1 MGFEPMPSVED
12 QNSLLYVLPIQ
23 EQGINLESGALDHS
37 AILTYLNLLEVY
49 YYITMLC
56 NQNFSLTSGK
66 WQFQR
71 GLLNWIICWKEYEH
85 AYHR

>member
-12 QNSLLYVLPIQ
+12 QNSLSNILPIQ

-37 AILTYLNLLEVY
+37 AILTYLGLLEVY
-49 YYITMLC
+49 YFIAMLS
-56 NQNFSLTSGK
+56 NQNLSLTSGK

-71 GLLNWIICWKEYEH
+71 GLLN
-85 AYHR
+85 

>member
-1 MGFEPMPSVED
+1 MPSVED

-37 AILTYLNLLEVY
+37 AILTCLGLLEVY
-49 YYITMLC
+49 FFIAMLS
-56 NQNFSLTSGK
+56 NQNLSLTSGK

-71 GLLNWIICWKEYEH
+71 GLLN
-85 AYHR
+85 

>member
-37 AILTYLNLLEVY
+37 AILTYLMLLEVY
-49 YYITMLC
+49 YYIAMLS
-56 NQNFSLTSGK
+56 NQNLSFISGK
-66 WQFQR
+66 WQF
-71 GLLNWIICWKEYEH
+71 
-85 AYHR
+85 